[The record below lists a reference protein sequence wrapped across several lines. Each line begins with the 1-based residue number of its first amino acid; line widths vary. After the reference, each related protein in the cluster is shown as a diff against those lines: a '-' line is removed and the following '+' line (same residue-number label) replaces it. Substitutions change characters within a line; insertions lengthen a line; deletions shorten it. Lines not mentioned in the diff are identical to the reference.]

1 MNALLSQDEID
12 ALLGGIDEVTEH
24 KETEEKALPGHK
36 HEDITPFD
44 FEKAVLMIKTKF
56 PGLDVIND
64 QFNRSLRT
72 TMSSILKLAADSAI
86 TPNEIISFK
95 DFLKRMPVP
104 SNLHI
109 IKLEPLRGHA
119 IVAIDPKLVFSIVEI
134 FLGSTKLGQTRIEG
148 REFTSIEQRLIK
160 RIITSILADLERAW
174 QNIHH
179 IKIQYA
185 RSEINPQFAKIAQN
199 DDAVIISKFQI
210 DLEET
215 TGAITICMPLA
226 MLQPLKSKLQSTFQG
241 EEAEDPVWRRRLIQN
256 LYGAEVDM
264 IVPLGNASITG
275 AELMDLGVG
284 DVIQLDTNMEDLLDI
299 IIQDRPKFAGHPGI
313 CRGQR
318 AIQIERAVKTNE

>member
-1 MNALLSQDEID
+1 MNALLTQDEID
-12 ALLGGIDEVTEH
+12 ALLSSIGDVTEH
-24 KETEEKALPGHK
+24 KETEEKATSGYK
-36 HEDITPFD
+36 HEDVTPFD
-44 FEKAVLMIKTKF
+44 FEKAVLMTKTKF

-72 TMSSILKLAADSAI
+72 TMSSILKLAADSAT
-86 TPNEIISFK
+86 TPTEIISFK
-95 DFLKRMPVP
+95 NFLKRLPVP

-160 RIITSILADLERAW
+160 RIITSILADLEKAW

-179 IKIQYA
+179 IKIQYV

-210 DLEET
+210 DLEEI

-226 MLQPLKSKLQSTFQG
+226 MLQPLKSKLQTTFQG
-241 EEAEDPVWRRRLIQN
+241 EETEDPTWRRRLIQN
-256 LYGAEVDM
+256 LYEAEVNV
-264 IVPLGNASITG
+264 IVPLGEATITG

-284 DVIQLDTNMEDLLDI
+284 DVIQLDTNIEDLLDI

-313 CRGQR
+313 YRGQR
-318 AIQIERAVKTNE
+318 AVQIERVIKTNE